1 MTNKLRILNNL
12 GQKLPQRAGWALVD
26 QALYGVSNFLA
37 NTLMARWL
45 EPDAY
50 GAFAFGWMILIMS
63 YQLQNPLIV
72 EPMLVFTA
80 NRFRLAPYTYQQIVV
95 QLNWLLSLGLSAGAI
110 GLALLQRH
118 SNYFW
123 IYLGLALAFPLV
135 LYAMAV
141 RRICYANLTPAFSA
155 QGGLVYLLI
164 FVSLAWLAWQT
175 NWLSAFSALCFVG
188 LASYGAGW
196 WVERSWKRT
205 AAPSARIGSSPLR
218 GSRLWLALVRVV
230 LRSHW
235 HYGRW
240 GLPSSFLWVAVATIP
255 YLILVRTHGLETVAQ
270 LRVLENTAL
279 PVFSVMAAFNSLLIP
294 SFARAQTKKA
304 LSSLILRYILLFS
317 FMGLSAWLV
326 LGAFH
331 SKVFWILYGDNYQQI
346 SFYLL
351 MYGSVPF
358 LAGVAGVFLAA
369 LRSRERVQWVTLIY
383 TLATIFVLVFG
394 FPAIQSHGLAGAVVT
409 ICAVNLLQIILSALF
424 WWRYS
429 RIDTPGRIG
438 KGTHQH

>member
-1 MTNKLRILNNL
+1 M
-12 GQKLPQRAGWALVD
+12 D

-45 EPDAY
+45 EPAEY
-50 GAFAFGWMILIMS
+50 GAFAFGWTILIMS

-72 EPMLVFTA
+72 EPMLVFTS
-80 NRFRLAPYTYQQIVV
+80 NRFRLAPYTYQQIVL
-95 QLNWLLSLGLSAGAI
+95 QLNWLLSAGLSAGGI
-110 GLALLQRH
+110 GLALLQH
-118 SNYFW
+118 DSHHFW
-123 IYLGLALAFPLV
+123 VYLGMAVAFPPV

-164 FVSLAWLAWQT
+164 FASFAWLAWQT
-175 NWLSAFSALCFVG
+175 GWLSTFTALCLVG

-196 WVERSWKRT
+196 WVERSWKRNL
-205 AAPSARIGSSPLR
+205 AASVRIGPSPLR
-218 GSRLWLALVRVV
+218 GFKLWMALMRAV

-240 GLPSSFLWVAVATIP
+240 GLPSSLLWVAVTTIP
-255 YLILVRTHGLETVAQ
+255 YLIVVRTHGLETVAE

-279 PVFSVMAAFNSLLIP
+279 PVFSLMAAFNSLLMP

-304 LSSLILRYILLFS
+304 LLSLVLRYLLLFS
-317 FMGLSAWLV
+317 LIGLSAWLV

-331 SKVFWILYGDNYQQI
+331 DEVFWLLYEDNYQQT
-346 SFYLL
+346 SHYLL
-351 MYGSVPF
+351 IYGSVPF
-358 LAGVAGVFLAA
+358 LAGVAGVFIAA
-369 LRSRERVQWVTLIY
+369 LRSRERLQWVTLVY
-383 TLATIFVLVFG
+383 TLATIFVLLFG
-394 FPAIQSHGLAGAVVT
+394 FPAIQSHGLGGAVIT

-424 WWRYS
+424 WWRFG
-429 RIDTPGRIG
+429 RIDTPGKNEQGNR
-438 KGTHQH
+438 KH